1 MYSASVIEYLSHEVD
16 RQHSVVAYFYCDYA
30 DSVTLDA
37 SVILGTITQQLLIGR
52 QSIEEAIAAKIREAY
67 GNGMRRASPDDLIK
81 IMEFII
87 RNYYDY
93 VYIILD
99 GIDETGPDIQKT
111 LFSGLAKLSSSC
123 STLLRLYIST
133 REITLIP
140 YYFPRCLRFDVSESR
155 ASEDIEFYIK
165 ASVQQRLH
173 GLPVLS
179 SYPYLEKSVIHE
191 LMTKAQGL

>member
-1 MYSASVIEYLSHEVD
+1 MD

-30 DSVTLDA
+30 DSETLDT

-52 QSIEEAIAAKIREAY
+52 PSIEDAITAKIREAY

-81 IMEFII
+81 ILEFII
-87 RNYYDY
+87 HNSLDY

-99 GIDETGPDIQKT
+99 GIDETGPDVQQT
-111 LFSGLAKLSSSC
+111 LFRGLAKLSSSC

-140 YYFPRCLRFDVSESR
+140 HHFPWCLRFDVSESR
-155 ASEDIEFYIK
+155 GSEDIENYIK

-179 SYPYLEKSVIHE
+179 SYPYLERSVIHE
-191 LMTKAQGL
+191 LTTKAQGL